1 MELFDLE
8 YNSARENLVIPEY
21 GRNVQKLIDYAKTIE
36 DPKFR
41 QAFAEKIVD
50 LMQQMHPQNRN
61 MDDYREKLWKHV
73 FRISDYELAV
83 TAPDGLVIKKS
94 EAQKRPDMIDY
105 PEFEAQYR
113 HYGHNV
119 QRLIKKALSMEPGPK
134 KDGFV
139 GVIGSYMKLAY
150 RTWNKEHYVSDDIIK
165 SDLENLSNGK
175 LTLKDSVSIDNLS
188 SSNRR
193 RKRDTGRSNN
203 NTGGSGGHKGRGSN
217 RGRKRK

>member
-1 MELFDLE
+1 MESFDLE

-36 DPKFR
+36 DPKYR
-41 QAFAEKIVD
+41 QAFVEKIVD
-50 LMQQMHPQNRN
+50 LMQQMHPQARN

-73 FRISDYELAV
+73 YRIADYDLDV
-83 TAPDGLVIKKS
+83 TPTDGSPIKKS
-94 EAQKRPDMIDY
+94 EVEKRPEMIDY
-105 PEFEAQYR
+105 PEFEAKYR

-139 GVIGSYMKLAY
+139 AVIGSYMKLAY

-165 SDLENLSNGK
+165 SDLESLSNGK
-175 LTLKDSVSIDNLS
+175 LALKDSVSIDNLS
-188 SSNRR
+188 HSNRR
-193 RKRDTGRSNN
+193 RKRPPSSN
-203 NTGGSGGHKGRGSN
+203 GHKGRG

>member
-1 MELFDLE
+1 MESFDLE
-8 YNSARENLVIPEY
+8 YNSERENLVIPEY

-36 DPKFR
+36 DPEFR
-41 QAFAEKIVD
+41 QAFVEKIVD

-61 MDDYREKLWKHV
+61 MDDYREKQWKHV
-73 FRISDYELAV
+73 FRISDYELEV
-83 TAPDGLVIKKS
+83 TTPEGLVVKKA
-94 EAQKRPDMIDY
+94 EAIKRPDMIDY
-105 PEFEAQYR
+105 PEFEAKYR

-134 KDGFV
+134 KEGFV

-165 SDLENLSNGK
+165 SDLEKLSNGL
-175 LTLKDSVSIDNLS
+175 LTLKDSISIDNLS
-188 SSNRR
+188 NSNNRR
-193 RKRDTGRSNN
+193 RKRDTGRSSNN
-203 NTGGSGGHKGRGSN
+203 SGGGHKGRGGG

>member
-36 DPKFR
+36 DPKYR
-41 QAFAEKIVD
+41 QAFVEKIVD
-50 LMQQMHPQNRN
+50 LMQQMHPQSRN

-73 FRISDYELAV
+73 FRIADYDLEGV
-83 TAPDGLVIKKS
+83 IPPDGQVIKKS
-94 EAQKRPDMIDY
+94 EVEKRPEMIDY
-105 PEFEAQYR
+105 PEFEAKYR

-139 GVIGSYMKLAY
+139 AVIGSYMKLAY

-165 SDLENLSNGK
+165 ADLESLSNGQ
-175 LTLKDSVSIDNLS
+175 LSLKDSVSIDNLS
-188 SSNRR
+188 HSNRR
-193 RKRDTGRSNN
+193 RKRPPSSN
-203 NTGGSGGHKGRGSN
+203 GHKSRGR
-217 RGRKRK
+217 RKRK

>member
-1 MELFDLE
+1 MESFDLE

-21 GRNVQKLIDYAKTIE
+21 GRNVQKLIDHAKTIE
-36 DPKFR
+36 DLEFR
-41 QAFAEKIVD
+41 QAFVEKIVD
-50 LMQQMHPQNRN
+50 LMQQMHPQSRN

-73 FRISDYELAV
+73 FRIAEYDLGV
-83 TAPDGLVIKKS
+83 TPPDGLEIKKS
-94 EAQKRPDMIDY
+94 EIEKRPEMIDY
-105 PEFEAQYR
+105 PEFEAKYR

-165 SDLENLSNGK
+165 SDLESLSNGM
-175 LTLKDSVSIDNLS
+175 LSLKDSVSIDNLS
-188 SSNRR
+188 NSNRR
-193 RKRDTGRSNN
+193 RKRPSSSNN
-203 NTGGSGGHKGRGSN
+203 GGHKGRGRS
-217 RGRKRK
+217 RKRK

>member
-1 MELFDLE
+1 MESFDLE

-41 QAFAEKIVD
+41 QAFVEKIVD
-50 LMQQMHPQNRN
+50 LMQQMHPQSRN

-73 FRISDYELAV
+73 FRIADYELGV
-83 TAPDGLVIKKS
+83 TTPDGSVIKKS

-139 GVIGSYMKLAY
+139 AVIGSYMKLAY

-165 SDLENLSNGK
+165 ADLENLSNGK
-175 LTLKDSVSIDNLS
+175 LSLKDSVSIDNLS
-188 SSNRR
+188 HSNRR
-193 RKRDTGRSNN
+193 RKRPSS
-203 NTGGSGGHKGRGSN
+203 GSTSHKGRG